1 MPGLVESCARVLCI
15 PTLDAEPLLGGRSN
29 AKTRGVYPLLG
40 LDALVAGVASFSTT
54 VCSTATWSGLS
65 APGSAGSF
73 VGSGLLA
80 ESGPLAEPGL
90 FAEPDP
96 VGEPGLF
103 GESGLLAESGTLGAA
118 GAAASDPVLLGVL
131 SGATGAPVEGSTGTC
146 GAFEGSDCSG
156 VVTGSTFSAD
166 RGAG

>member
-1 MPGLVESCARVLCI
+1 MPGLVESCGRVLCL
-15 PTLDAEPLLGGRSN
+15 PALDPEPLLGGRSN

-65 APGSAGSF
+65 VPGSAGSF

-80 ESGPLAEPGL
+80 ESG
-90 FAEPDP
+90 
-96 VGEPGLF
+96 
-103 GESGLLAESGTLGAA
+103 TLGAA
-118 GAAASDPVLLGVL
+118 DAAVLLGVL
-131 SGATGAPVEGSTGTC
+131 PGATGAPVDGATGTC